1 MKKQLFTIAMCLS
14 CAMIYAQDDLK
25 INTYDA
31 ENHQKV
37 KSIWVIAERIRD
49 KMRDSVMTDK
59 NGVAVFKNLK
69 EDEKYCIYTKANTR
83 YENSSV
89 RVILTKKDDN
99 LMRLAIYKHEEV
111 AAR

>member
-31 ENHQKV
+31 ENHQNV
-37 KSIWVIAERIRD
+37 KKIWVVAERTSD
-49 KMRDSVMTDK
+49 KMRDSVMTDE
-59 NGVAVFKNLK
+59 NGIAVFKNLK
-69 EDEKYCIYTKANTR
+69 KDEKYCIYTKANTR
-83 YENSSV
+83 YENSTV
-89 RVILTKKDDN
+89 RVILTKKDEKS
-99 LMRLAIYKHEEV
+99 MRLAIYKHEEV